1 MNELAKAIEP
11 LVSGID
17 LVEVN
22 GDAGGKIPPFE
33 IGESTLAGLVNRIHW
48 LTNGKFEA
56 KSATKNIGDA
66 AKTVLL
72 LSMQQPPW
80 QPENHYLP
88 RIDFKGGTARR
99 LAETIE
105 NFSMGWDNIHVTPAA
120 AGVKIPAFQ
129 VDRITFGQ
137 LPGVLSSLTDDRL
150 VITWSG
156 TFLKIDARGSTPL
169 AESTETAVLPVQSI
183 LENYTL
189 DDIEALATTATA
201 MRTKREMEKQARGEP
216 GKPDRVSMPLMS
228 LHRETAT
235 LIVVGNKEG
244 VDIVRQVVA
253 TLQQQPLVRETPPAP
268 TP

>member
-1 MNELAKAIEP
+1 MNDLAKAIEP
-11 LVSGID
+11 LLSGID
-17 LVEVN
+17 LVEVD
-22 GDAGGKIPPFE
+22 GGAGGKIPPFE
-33 IGESTLAGLVNRIHW
+33 IGDSTLAGLVNRIHW

-56 KSATKNIGDA
+56 KSASKNIGDA
-66 AKTVLL
+66 AKTVLVL
-72 LSMQQPPW
+72 KMQQPPW

-88 RIDFKGGTARR
+88 RVDFEGGTARR
-99 LAETIE
+99 LAETIK

-120 AGVKIPAFQ
+120 EGVKVPAFQ

-169 AESTETAVLPVQSI
+169 AGSTETAVLPVQSI
-183 LENYTL
+183 LENHTL
-189 DDIEALATTATA
+189 DDIEALAATATK
-201 MRTKREMEKQARGEP
+201 MRMEMEMEKQNRGEP
-216 GKPDRVSMPLMS
+216 GDPDRVSMPLMS
-228 LHRETAT
+228 LHRDTAT
-235 LIVVGNKEG
+235 LIVVGDKEG

-253 TLQQQPLVRETPPAP
+253 TLQQQPRVPKTPAT